1 MLDGKN
7 LFIVLPDAFFAVIHS
22 EDALFSKLSYLL
34 DLSELLIFDYGLSVM
49 RGSGDSIEKL
59 FVRLWRIF

>member
-7 LFIVLPDAFFAVIHS
+7 LFIVLPDAFFAVMHS
-22 EDALFSKLSYLL
+22 EDALFSKLSYEL

-49 RGSGDSIEKL
+49 KGSGDSIENL
-59 FVRLWRIF
+59 FVRLYRIL